1 MTAGM
6 IVGMTAGMIARMTV
20 GMIARM
26 TAGDATD
33 EQTHR
38 KFASRDMWINR
49 SFTLNE
55 LEKYTMIALRLCTD
69 TIGNFPE
76 WYKWI

>member
-1 MTAGM
+1 MNDS
-6 IVGMTAGMIARMTV
+6 RDDS
-20 GMIARM
+20 RDDRRDDSKDDRR
-26 TAGDATD
+26 DATD

-49 SFTLNE
+49 SLTLNE
-55 LEKYTMIALRLCTD
+55 LGKYTVIALRLCTD

>member
-1 MTAGM
+1 MNDS
-6 IVGMTAGMIARMTV
+6 RDDS
-20 GMIARM
+20 RDDRRDDSKDDSRDDSKDDRR
-26 TAGDATD
+26 DATD

-55 LEKYTMIALRLCTD
+55 LEKYTMIALRLCRD
-69 TIGNFPE
+69 NIGNFPE
-76 WYKWI
+76 

>member
-1 MTAGM
+1 MNDSRDDSKDDRRD
-6 IVGMTAGMIARMTV
+6 V
-20 GMIARM
+20 
-26 TAGDATD
+26 TD

-55 LEKYTMIALRLCTD
+55 SGKYTVIALRLCRD
-69 TIGNFPE
+69 TTGNFHE
-76 WYKWI
+76 